1 MAKQIAR
8 LLRTDVM
15 ADIDVPAIA
24 QFLQS
29 QGRRGDSVLAHINPK
44 EAALLKKMG
53 GAETVN
59 PVTGLP
65 EYFQITDYGSG
76 YGSDYDSQP
85 SLRYRPPAQTT
96 NILDQA
102 DFNIESYR
110 SPYTLNEY
118 AQPINL
124 TPPDIDPVEY
134 NLNRAAQQ
142 QYAGSA
148 FPYDLT
154 GKEGYQEIPE
164 NLGISD
170 WSQYKPE
177 FPAGMSARMSLPSVS
192 GAAMPTPYDISPNT
206 RVGLQF
212 GGATGLQAPD
222 IGGAALAPELTVP
235 ERVSAAQLGPA
246 SMAARQ
252 AADRELARETTAP
265 GVLDRASAATG
276 LSKEALARLGLAGL
290 GTIQGIYAS
299 RQAAEQG
306 REARR
311 ETEALARPYQQRGQE
326 LIQQAQRGE
335 LTPQGQQSLQALR
348 ARLAQGAEARGGVG
362 AAQAAA
368 QIEAYRQNLLQN
380 QFDYGQ
386 KISNIGDQLML
397 GAIRTGLEADRYASN
412 LSNTYFTNMARIA
425 AGVPTGTQGA

>member
-65 EYFQITDYGSG
+65 EYFQIEGDYVYGADYGARQAAQDYDLGQFDLPETDYTFDYPAGGELDVNIPMDVSMPMQPPITTS
-76 YGSDYDSQP
+76 YG
-85 SLRYRPPAQTT
+85 
-96 NILDQA
+96 
-102 DFNIESYR
+102 
-110 SPYTLNEY
+110 
-118 AQPINL
+118 
-124 TPPDIDPVEY
+124 
-134 NLNRAAQQ
+134 
-142 QYAGSA
+142 G
-148 FPYDLT
+148 
-154 GKEGYQEIPE
+154 EIP
-164 NLGISD
+164 GIEIPS
-170 WSQYKPE
+170 
-177 FPAGMSARMSLPSVS
+177 AG
-192 GAAMPTPYDISPNT
+192 GQ
-206 RVGLQF
+206 VGLRR
-212 GGATGLQAPD
+212 GGVIGLQAPD
-222 IGGAALAPELTVP
+222 IGGRALAPELTVP
-235 ERVSAAQLGPA
+235 ERVSAAQLGAP
-246 SMAARQ
+246 SMDARE
-252 AADRELARETTAP
+252 AADRELARGGAAP

-290 GTIQGIYAS
+290 GTLQGIYAS

-311 ETEALARPYQQRGQE
+311 ETEAIARPYQQRGKE
-326 LIQQAQRGE
+326 LMEQAQRGE
-335 LTPQGQQSLQALR
+335 LNPQEQQSLQALR

-368 QIEAYRQNLLQN
+368 QIEAFRQNLLQN
-380 QFDYGQ
+380 KFDYAQ

-397 GAIRTGLEADRYASN
+397 GAIRTGLEADRYAAN

-425 AGVPTGTQGA
+425 VGMPTGTQGA